1 MLLRKLSTG
10 TFFRALV
17 YTIYE
22 AMFRNYLKTAW
33 RSLIRQKSFA
43 AINIFGLTL
52 GLTSSLLILLWVQ
65 NERNMDAFHANGKFL
80 YQIYERQ
87 FYDGKVEASYPTQG
101 LLAEEL
107 KKTVPEIKFASGL
120 DYASAPGTLSNFEA
134 EGKISKMGGYF
145 AGADFFRMFSF
156 PLLLGKSETALND
169 LASIAI
175 SRKMAEL
182 FFGTPENA
190 IGKSIRVENQQT
202 LLVSAVFE
210 NLPSQSSLQFDF
222 VRSWIAYVKE
232 NDWVHNWGN
241 TSPATFIRLDNS
253 ADPQK
258 VQARIKDFI
267 YKYKPKEEGFK
278 MELGLQSFPEKY
290 LHSQFKN
297 GQISGGR
304 IEYVSIFTIVALFIL
319 AIACINFMNLSTAQS
334 SRRAKEVGLRK
345 AIGARRSA
353 LVLQFIGESI
363 LLALISTLFAVVLTT
378 MILPSFGALTGKQIE
393 LPSKEPLFWLSIL
406 GLSIFTGLIAGSYPA
421 LFLASLNP
429 VRIFRGNLKFNWESA
444 FVRKGLVVFQ
454 FSLSIILIIGMMV
467 IYRQMNYI
475 QSKNIGYDRDN
486 LIYLPVE
493 GDLVKNYELFKEKA
507 RKMPG
512 ILHISKMR
520 NSPTVI
526 YHHNSS
532 ISWPGMD
539 PNLVVPFADEVV
551 GYDFT
556 KTLDLKME
564 SGRDFSRDF
573 ATDSTAY
580 ILNQTAVNKIGLENA
595 VGKKLVWGKHEG
607 KIIGVIKD
615 FHFNSMHSTI
625 EPLIIRLDEHWPW
638 GTVLVRIQAG
648 KTKQAL
654 GALEKIYKELN
665 PKFPFTYQ
673 FSDNEFAKLYAGEA
687 VISKLANYFALL
699 ATFISCLG
707 LFGLATFT
715 AAQRTKEIGVRKVLG
730 ASVAGIAAMLSKK
743 FLKLVAIAMLIAFP
757 ISWYVCNLWLQNFA
771 YKVSVDWWIFAF
783 AGGATILIA
792 MLTVSYQSIKAALM
806 NPVSSLRSE

>member
-1 MLLRKLSTG
+1 M
-10 TFFRALV
+10 
-17 YTIYE
+17 
-22 AMFRNYLKTAW
+22 
-33 RSLIRQKSFA
+33 IRQKSFSV
-43 AINIFGLTL
+43 INIFGLTL

-65 NERNMDAFHANGKFL
+65 NERSMDAFHTNGKWL
-80 YQIYERQ
+80 YQVYERQ
-87 FYDGKVEASYPTQG
+87 FYDGKIEASYPTQG

-107 KKTVPEIKFASGL
+107 KKKVPEIKFATGL

-145 AGADFFRMFSF
+145 AGADFFNMFSF
-156 PLLLGKSETALND
+156 RILKGKSETALND
-169 LASIAI
+169 LSSIAI

-190 IGKSIRVENQQT
+190 IGKPIRVENQQT
-202 LLVSAVFE
+202 LIVSAVFE
-210 NLPSQSSLQFDF
+210 NLTSQSSLQFDF

-241 TSPATFIRLDNS
+241 TSPATIIQLNKT
-253 ADPQK
+253 ADPTK
-258 VQARIKDFI
+258 VQAKIKDFI
-267 YKYKPKEEGFK
+267 YLYKPKEEGFK
-278 MELGLQSFPEKY
+278 MELGLQPYPEKY

-319 AIACINFMNLSTAQS
+319 VIACVNFMNLSTAQS

-345 AIGARRSA
+345 AIGARHSA

-363 LLALISTLFAVVLTT
+363 LLALISTLAAVVLTA
-378 MILPSFGALTGKQIE
+378 MILPAFGTLTGKQIE
-393 LPSKEPLFWLSIL
+393 LPIGEPMFWFSIL
-406 GLSIFTGLIAGSYPA
+406 GLSVLTGLFAGSYPA

-429 VRIFRGNLKFNWESA
+429 VRIFRGNLKFNWQSA

-454 FSLSIILIIGMMV
+454 FSLSIILIVGMMV
-467 IYRQMNYI
+467 IYRQMNYV

-486 LIYLPVE
+486 LVYLPVE
-493 GDLVKNYELFKEKA
+493 GELVKNYELFKEEA
-507 RKMPG
+507 RKTPG
-512 ILHISKMR
+512 ILNISKMR

-556 KTLDLKME
+556 KTMELKME
-564 SGRDFSRDF
+564 SGRDFSKDF
-573 ATDSTAY
+573 ASDSTAY
-580 ILNQTAVNKIGLENA
+580 MLNETAVNKIGLVEP
-595 VGKKLVWGKHEG
+595 VGKKLIWGKHEG

-615 FHFNSMHSTI
+615 FHFNSMHSAI

-638 GTVLVRIQAG
+638 GTILVRIQAG
-648 KTKQAL
+648 KTKEAL
-654 GALEKIYKELN
+654 DALEKIYKQLN

-673 FSDNEFAKLYAGEA
+673 FSDSEFAKLYAGET
-687 VISKLANYFALL
+687 VISKLSNYFALL

-730 ASVAGIAAMLSKK
+730 ASVAGIAAMLSTK
-743 FLKLVAIAMLIAFP
+743 FLQLVAIAMVIAFP
-757 ISWYVCNLWLQNFA
+757 LSWYVCNLWLQNFA

-783 AGGATILIA
+783 AGLATILIA
-792 MLTVSYQSIKAALM
+792 IITVCYQCIRAALV
-806 NPVSSLRSE
+806 NPASSLRSE